1 MMSDDDRAMLILQK
15 AVMRAKDMLERTQNF
30 RPFAMMLYDDG
41 SIKTIENKVN
51 DVENNYEQL
60 RDSMKIRAKE
70 GGVDVLAI
78 VIDTLIPE
86 RFAKGVPNGIRLHLE
101 EKSQK
106 DKKVSAR
113 YIYVPY
119 QLVKTNS
126 SDAIHAELY
135 PPVPTGF
142 PAEFLK

>member
-1 MMSDDDRAMLILQK
+1 MNDDARAMLVLEK
-15 AVMRAKDMLERTQNF
+15 AVIRAKSMLESSQNF
-30 RPFAMMLYDDG
+30 RPFALMLYEDG

-51 DVENNYEQL
+51 DIENAYEQL
-60 RDSMKIRAKE
+60 RDSMKIRALE

-78 VIDTLIPE
+78 AIDTLIPE

-119 QLVKTNS
+119 QLVQGAS
-126 SDAIHAELY
+126 SGKITAQLFQ
-135 PPVPTGF
+135 PVPTGF

>member
-1 MMSDDDRAMLILQK
+1 MNDDQRAMLVLEK
-15 AVMRAKDMLERTQNF
+15 AVMRAKSMLEGSQNF
-30 RPFAMMLYDDG
+30 RPFALMLYEDG
-41 SIKTIENKVN
+41 TIKTIENKVN
-51 DVENNYEQL
+51 DIENAYEQL
-60 RDSMKIRAKE
+60 RDSMKIRALE
-70 GGVDVLAI
+70 GEVDVLAI
-78 VIDTLIPE
+78 AIDTLIPE

-119 QLVKTNS
+119 QLVQGAS
-126 SDAIHAELY
+126 SGKITAQLFQ
-135 PPVPTGF
+135 PVPTGF

>member
-1 MMSDDDRAMLILQK
+1 MMNDDERAMLILEK
-15 AVMRAKDMLERTQNF
+15 AVMRAKAMLESTQGF
-30 RPFAMMLYDDG
+30 RPFAMMLYEDG
-41 SIKTIENKVN
+41 SIKSIENRVN
-51 DVENNYEQL
+51 DIENSYEQL
-60 RDSMKIRAKE
+60 RDSMKIRADE

-78 VIDTLIPE
+78 AIDTLIPE
-86 RFAKGVPNGIRLHLE
+86 RFAKDVPNGIRLHLE

-119 QLVKTNS
+119 QLVQEAS
-126 SDAIHAELY
+126 SGDIYAQLHT
-135 PPVPTGF
+135 PVPVGF

>member
-1 MMSDDDRAMLILQK
+1 MNDDDRAMLVLQK
-15 AVMRAKDMLERTQNF
+15 AVMRAKEMLEGTQNF
-30 RPFAMMLYDDG
+30 RPFALMLYEDG

-51 DVENNYEQL
+51 DIENSYDQL
-60 RDSMKIRAKE
+60 CDSMRIRAAE

-86 RFAKGVPNGIRLHLE
+86 RFAKDIPNGIRLHLE

-106 DKKVSAR
+106 DKRVSAR

-119 QLVKTNS
+119 QLTRRS
-126 SDAIHAELY
+126 GSDEITAQLHQ
-135 PPVPTGF
+135 PVPVGF
-142 PAEFLK
+142 PAEFLTV

>member
-1 MMSDDDRAMLILQK
+1 MNDDERAMLVLEK
-15 AVMRAKDMLERTQNF
+15 AVMRAKGMLESSQNF
-30 RPFAMMLYDDG
+30 RPFALMLYEDG

-51 DVENNYEQL
+51 DIENAYEQL
-60 RDSMKIRAKE
+60 RDSMKIRAVE

-119 QLVKTNS
+119 QLVQGAS
-126 SDAIHAELY
+126 SGKITAQLFQ
-135 PPVPTGF
+135 PVPTGF

>member
-1 MMSDDDRAMLILQK
+1 MMSDDDRAMLVLEK
-15 AVMRAKDMLERTQNF
+15 AVMRAKGMLESSQNF
-30 RPFAMMLYDDG
+30 RPFAMMLYEDG
-41 SIKTIENKVN
+41 SIKTIENRVN

-60 RDSMKIRAKE
+60 RDSMKIRALE

-119 QLVKTNS
+119 QLVRS
-126 SDAIHAELY
+126 SGSDAIHAQLFV
-135 PPVPTGF
+135 PVPTGF

>member
-1 MMSDDDRAMLILQK
+1 MNDDTRAMLVLEK
-15 AVMRAKDMLERTQNF
+15 AVMRAKSMLEGSQNF
-30 RPFAMMLYDDG
+30 RPFALMLYEDG
-41 SIKTIENKVN
+41 TIKTIENKVN
-51 DVENNYEQL
+51 DIENAYEQL
-60 RDSMKIRAKE
+60 RDSMKIRALE
-70 GGVDVLAI
+70 GEVDVLAI
-78 VIDTLIPE
+78 AIDTLIPE

-119 QLVKTNS
+119 QLVQGAS
-126 SDAIHAELY
+126 SGKITAQLFQ
-135 PPVPTGF
+135 PVPTGF